1 MLLNLVPP
9 VAVPALVPAIAAE
22 SRTVVV
28 EVDRRVHCRFPS
40 GQLTVPVTA
49 SLDDCGCE
57 IVDGGELGCCE
68 LDSEPGE
75 EKLDADE
82 PQAASIITVTADTPN
97 AVR

>member
-1 MLLNLVPP
+1 V
-9 VAVPALVPAIAAE
+9 
-22 SRTVVV
+22 
-28 EVDRRVHCRFPS
+28 FPS

-68 LDSEPGE
+68 LGGKPGE
-75 EKLDADE
+75 EKLDVDE
-82 PQAASIITVTADTPN
+82 PHAASINTVTADAIN